1 MKKEPEVI
9 AVVGGQWGDEG
20 KGKIV
25 DYLAIDSDVVI
36 RAQGGDNAGH
46 TIRNEQGKFAL
57 HLIPAGIFNPDSLN
71 IIAAGTALNPKTLL
85 EELASLEERNVDT
98 SNLIIDPK
106 AHLAFEYHQV
116 LDGFQE
122 EARGDYKIG
131 TTKRGIGP
139 TYMDKAERI
148 GLPAQFLLDPEAAI
162 QHIELVLERKRR
174 CFPSLA
180 DKDELQA
187 DYYKP
192 LILEANKRLES
203 LIKPITEIVN
213 DRLMQGQRFLIEGA
227 HGALLDIDHGTYP
240 RVTSS
245 NSTVGGLLVGAG
257 IPPRF
262 LTKSVGVFKSY
273 QSRVG
278 EGGMPTELL
287 DETGDKLREVGHEFG
302 TTTGRPRR
310 VGWFDGPAAR
320 YSQAINGFTDIALT
334 KIDTLSELDE
344 LAVCKDYQN
353 GEPFNPDDAQL
364 LRRTAV
370 YESFDGWDTLG
381 AKSFNDLP
389 ESAQNYCRLVEQQIP
404 GARLSYIG
412 TGPARDDLIVL

>member
-1 MKKEPEVI
+1 MKNPEII

-25 DYLAIDSDVVI
+25 DYLAHDADVVV

-46 TIRNEQGKFAL
+46 TIRNEKGKFAL

-85 EELASLEERNVDT
+85 EEMASLEKRNVSVD
-98 SNLIIDPK
+98 NLIIDPK
-106 AHLAFEYHQV
+106 AHLAFDYHRV

-122 EARGDYKIG
+122 DSRGDHKIG

-148 GLPAQFLLDPEAAI
+148 GLPAQLLLDTDAALK
-162 QHIELVLERKRR
+162 QLEFVLERKRR
-174 CFPSLA
+174 SFPSLK

-187 DYYKP
+187 GYYEEL
-192 LILEANKRLES
+192 LISSKKRLAEM
-203 LIKPITEIVN
+203 IMPITEIVN
-213 DRLMQGQRFLIEGA
+213 DRLMAGQKFVIEGA

-257 IPPRF
+257 IPPRY
-262 LTKSVGVFKSY
+262 LTKSVGIFKAY

-287 DETGDKLREVGHEFG
+287 NDVGDKLREIGGEFG

-320 YSQAINGFTDIALT
+320 YAQAINGFTDIAIT
-334 KIDTLSELDE
+334 KVDTLSDFENLH
-344 LAVCKDYQN
+344 VCKQYEG
-353 GEPFNPDDAQL
+353 GEPFTPDDAKL
-364 LRRTAV
+364 LEQKAI
-370 YESFDGWDTLG
+370 YESFEGWGQLN
-381 AKSFNDLP
+381 ASSFEELP
-389 ESAQNYCRLVEQQIP
+389 QSAQDYCRLIETMIP
-404 GARLSYIG
+404 NARLSFIG
-412 TGPARDDLIVL
+412 TGPARDDLIVV